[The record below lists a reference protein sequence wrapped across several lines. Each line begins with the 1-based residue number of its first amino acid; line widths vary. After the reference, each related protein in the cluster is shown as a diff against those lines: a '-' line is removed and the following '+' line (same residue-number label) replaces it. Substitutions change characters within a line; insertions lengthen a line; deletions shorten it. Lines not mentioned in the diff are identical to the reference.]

1 MPRITAVEVFHYGT
15 RVRPGLPVPFAIA
28 LSISTSPYPNLRATS
43 QSPAATLP
51 SDNFMESPIEFNGS

>member
-1 MPRITAVEVFHYGT
+1 MPRTTEVKVFHCGT

-28 LSISTSPYPNLRATS
+28 LSISTSLYPNLRATI

-51 SDNFMESPIEFNGS
+51 SA